1 MVTVSQS
8 AFAIASALT
17 GELIASQAFMALP
30 PEAHNLFKEFG
41 SVISGSSRLN
51 DERRTE
57 NGAPLPDSMGRKLIR
72 DNAADAFARTH
83 EVEPIVDIV

>member
-30 PEAHNLFKEFG
+30 PAAQNLFKEFG
-41 SVISGSSRLN
+41 SVILGSFRLN
-51 DERRTE
+51 A
-57 NGAPLPDSMGRKLIR
+57 NGAPRTARRCLPLWGE
-72 DNAADAFARTH
+72 N
-83 EVEPIVDIV
+83 